1 MKKVSVIYWSG
12 SGNTEEMANLIAK
25 GAKEEGAEVK
35 VLLVSD
41 ATLEDVKDADVVALG
56 SPAMGDEVIEEG
68 EMEPFVESISG
79 VIAGKPV
86 GLFGSYGW
94 GSGDW
99 MVSWVSRMNDYGAN
113 VIEEGLIVNEFP
125 QGEEADKCV
134 EYGKKIVK

>member
-1 MKKVSVIYWSG
+1 MKKVAVIYWSG

-25 GAKEEGAEVK
+25 GATEEGTEVK

-79 VIAGKPV
+79 VITGKPV

-99 MVSWVSRMNDYGAN
+99 MVSWVARMNDYGAN
-113 VIEEGLIVNEFP
+113 VIGEGLIVNEFP

>member
-1 MKKVSVIYWSG
+1 MKNIAVIYWSG

-35 VLLVSD
+35 VLQVSS
-41 ATLEDVKDADVVALG
+41 ATVDDVKNADVVALG

-79 VIAGKPV
+79 SIAGKPL

-113 VIEEGLIVNEFP
+113 VLDEGLIINEFP
-125 QGEEADKCV
+125 DGEDADKCV
-134 EYGKKIVK
+134 EYGKKLGK